1 MNPADTSSES
11 APSAP
16 KAGERRR
23 ARVLALQAL
32 YQREISRSP
41 ISDIEAEFIVDND
54 MSKVDSRFFRDVLRG
69 VDRHQQ
75 ALDRQFEPFLD
86 RPLAEV
92 DPIERS
98 ILRLSTYELAHR
110 IDVPYRVVIN
120 ESIELA
126 KRFGGTEGHKYVNSV
141 LDKLARRLR
150 AAETGSHQ

>member
-1 MNPADTSSES
+1 MTPADTSNG
-11 APSAP
+11 PNPGAP

-32 YQREISRSP
+32 YQRELSRNP

-54 MSKVDSRFFRDVLRG
+54 MTKVDSVYFRDLLRG
-69 VDRHQQ
+69 VDRHVD
-75 ALDRQFEPFLD
+75 ALDRHFEPFLD
-86 RPLAEV
+86 RPLHEV

-150 AAETGSHQ
+150 GPETSSRQ

>member
-1 MNPADTSSES
+1 MNPADSSS
-11 APSAP
+11 DPSPSAP

-32 YQREISRSP
+32 YQRELSRNP
-41 ISDIEAEFIVDND
+41 VTDIEAEFIVDND
-54 MSKVDSRFFRDVLRG
+54 MSKVDSLFFRDLLRG
-69 VDRHQQ
+69 VDRHQG
-75 ALDRQFEPFLD
+75 ALDRHFEPFLD
-86 RPLAEV
+86 RPLVEV
-92 DPIERS
+92 DPIERC

-110 IDVPYRVVIN
+110 VDVPYRVVIN

-150 AAETGSHQ
+150 GPETSARR

>member
-54 MSKVDSRFFRDVLRG
+54 MSKVDSLFFRDVLRG

-150 AAETGSHQ
+150 AAETGSRQ

>member
-1 MNPADTSSES
+1 MSPADSSSES
-11 APSAP
+11 TPNAP

-32 YQREISRSP
+32 YQRELSRSP
-41 ISDIEAEFIVDND
+41 ITDIEAEFIVDND
-54 MSKVDSRFFRDVLRG
+54 MSKVDSAFFRDLLRG
-69 VDRHQQ
+69 VDRYQET
-75 ALDRQFEPFLD
+75 LDRHFEPFLD

-98 ILRLSTYELAHR
+98 ILRLSTYEFAYR

-150 AAETGSHQ
+150 GPETSHRR

>member
-1 MNPADTSSES
+1 MNPVDPGSEP
-11 APSAP
+11 AAP

-41 ISDIEAEFIVDND
+41 VTDIEAEFIVDND
-54 MSKVDSRFFRDVLRG
+54 MSKVDSAFFRDLLRG
-69 VDRHQQ
+69 VDRHQE
-75 ALDRQFEPFLD
+75 ALDRHFEPFLD

-150 AAETGSHQ
+150 GPETSHRQ

>member
-1 MNPADTSSES
+1 MNPADSSS
-11 APSAP
+11 DPAPAAP

-32 YQREISRSP
+32 YQRELSRNP
-41 ISDIEAEFIVDND
+41 ITDIEAEFIVDND
-54 MSKVDSRFFRDVLRG
+54 MSKVDSLFFRDVLRG
-69 VDRHQQ
+69 VDRHQE

-92 DPIERS
+92 DPIERA

-110 IDVPYRVVIN
+110 VDVPYRVIIN

-150 AAETGSHQ
+150 SAEIGHRS